1 MHHIL
6 CVLELNDLLLP
17 LVDHTEEGDEQYV
30 PQLKQEGQV
39 RR

>member
-6 CVLELNDLLLP
+6 CVLELNDLRQP
-17 LVDHTEEGDEQYV
+17 LVDHTEEGGEQYV
-30 PQLKQEGQV
+30 PQLKQERQV